1 MAERVQFRHRPRLT
15 PDRVEEMCSMTQWSH
30 DRHARHDGGVS
41 ARALSIAFVAL
52 CVFSFTRVWAQYRST
67 QWTADSGLPQNSVRG
82 IVQAT
87 DGYLWVATLD
97 GIAKFDGIRFTVF
110 NKSNT
115 PGITSNRFVAMAE
128 GDGGDLWMASEDG
141 NLIRYHA
148 GHFQRMGETAG
159 LRPYSVGAITYDH
172 RGGVWV
178 DSDNRVYRWSPQSG
192 RFEREAF
199 DRDDTRFI
207 PLWWGGTGFWAIQNG
222 NLVCFTRGHLTTHL
236 MPKTLT
242 PAHIRGVAVGADD
255 VVWIGTTDGHLG
267 RLVEGSLVV
276 GKGTVTTDWLSS
288 KRENWK
294 GQIAPDFRRTLIFP
308 SDGIEKGI
316 PYNVVVADDEDN
328 MWAGSEDEG
337 LFRVQRQSI
346 KSLSSMQGLAS
357 DGVYPVME
365 SSAGDM
371 WVGSWPAGLSRVH
384 DGRVTAFTK
393 ADGVPGLVTALA
405 EDRSGNIW
413 VGSHSGVR
421 MFSHGR
427 LIVPPGMPE
436 EELPVVQVIHQMKD
450 GAMMLGTPKGIYI
463 LAGPNSR
470 WMTTHDGLASDD
482 VRVILEDRSG
492 DTWVGGYGG
501 LTRIHNEV
509 TTRWTEAE
517 GLPSNNIR
525 AIVQDTAGEI
535 WVGTYDGG
543 IGWLHNGRWVVFNQS
558 SGLYDDGAF
567 QILED
572 GQERFWISSNRGIY
586 RVSRKQLIDVA
597 EGREKRLDSVAYGR
611 ADGMLSMECNGGV
624 WPAGAKDAH
633 GFLWFPTEKGVAIVD
648 PTSVSVD
655 NLPPR
660 VVIESASVEHKL
672 QTAVNQVVMRPGQT
686 NLEVQYTALNYSRP
700 EQISFR
706 YKLDGVDDNWQE
718 VGHRRTAY
726 YTHLPPG
733 DYVFR
738 VAARNSDGVES
749 LVDSTLGVTV
759 VPPFYRRWW
768 FFGLIVLTVLAI
780 AWLLWNRRAQQMARE
795 HASQQAFSR
804 ELIASQENERRRI
817 AAELHDSLG
826 QRMIIINN
834 LALFLLKTKG
844 KSVTEEDKQQTI
856 EEISSE
862 ATQAIEETRA
872 ISYALRPFQLDRLG
886 LSKAIQA
893 MLTKVARASEI
904 ELSANIEDID
914 DAFPEDLRINF
925 YRIVQEG
932 VNNIVKHSHATQGT
946 VTAQRTK
953 SSVVLTISDNG
964 RGLPSEPRNPKS
976 GAGGFGLT
984 GIRERAMLMKGT
996 LQIKSE
1002 NGNGTLLVIDFPLE
1016 SERVL

>member
-1 MAERVQFRHRPRLT
+1 MKHWP
-15 PDRVEEMCSMTQWSH
+15 H
-30 DRHARHDGGVS
+30 DRRVRTGGGIS
-41 ARALSIAFVAL
+41 AGALLIAFVAL
-52 CVFSFTRVWAQYRST
+52 CVFSVTRGWAQYRST

-82 IVQAT
+82 IVQAA

-115 PGITSNRFVAMAE
+115 PGITSNRFVGMAE
-128 GDGGDLWMASEDG
+128 GEGGDLWMASEDG

-148 GHFQRMGETAG
+148 GHFQRMGEANG
-159 LRPYSVGAITYDH
+159 LRPYSVGGMTDDH

-178 DSDNRVYRWSPQSG
+178 NSDERVYRWSAQSQH
-192 RFEREAF
+192 FERETF
-199 DRDDTRFI
+199 DLGDTRFM
-207 PLWWGGTGFWAIQNG
+207 PLWWGGTGFWAIESG
-222 NLVCFTRGHLTTHL
+222 HLSCFTRGHLATYAL
-236 MPKTLT
+236 PSTLT
-242 PAHIRGVAVGADD
+242 PARIRGVAVGGED
-255 VVWIGTTDGHLG
+255 VVWIGTMDGHLG
-267 RLVEGSLVV
+267 KLVNGSLVMQ
-276 GKGTVTTDWLSS
+276 KGTVTTNWLSS
-288 KRENWK
+288 TRENWK
-294 GQIAPDFRRTLIFP
+294 ETIAPDFRRTIIFP

-316 PYNVVVADDEDN
+316 PYNVVSADDEDN
-328 MWAGSEDEG
+328 LWVGSEDEG

-346 KSLSSMQGLAS
+346 KALSSAQGLAS

-365 SSAGDM
+365 SSNGDM

-413 VGSHSGVR
+413 VGSHNGLR
-421 MFSHGR
+421 MFSHER

-436 EELPVVQVIHQMKD
+436 GALPVIQVIHPMQD
-450 GAMMLGTPKGIYI
+450 GAMMLGTPRGVYL
-463 LAGPNSR
+463 LAGSHSH
-470 WMTTHDGLASDD
+470 WMTTHDGLACDD
-482 VRVILEDRSG
+482 VRVIVEDRSG
-492 DTWVGGYGG
+492 DTWLGGYGG
-501 LTRIHNEV
+501 LTRIHNAV
-509 TTRWTEAE
+509 MTRWTEAE

-525 AIVQDTAGEI
+525 AIDQDSAGDI

-543 IGWLHNGRWVVFNQS
+543 IGWLHNGKWVVFNQS
-558 SGLYDDGAF
+558 SGLYDNGAF

-586 RVSRKQLIDVA
+586 RVNRKQLIAVA

-611 ADGMLSMECNGGV
+611 ADGMLTMECNGGV
-624 WPAGAKDAH
+624 WPAGAKDAR

-655 NLPPR
+655 SLPPK
-660 VVIESASVEHKL
+660 VLIESASVEHKL
-672 QTAVNQVVMRPGQT
+672 QTAINQVVMRPGQT

-706 YKLDGVDDNWQE
+706 YKLDGVDEDWQE

-749 LVDSTLGVTV
+749 RVDSTLGVTV

-768 FFGLIVLTVLAI
+768 FFALVVLTLLAI
-780 AWLLWNRRAQQMARE
+780 LWLLWNRRTQQLARE

-844 KSVTEEDKQQTI
+844 KPVTEEDKQETI
-856 EEISSE
+856 EEISAE

-886 LSKAIQA
+886 LTKAIQA
-893 MLTKVARASEI
+893 MLTKVQRASEI
-904 ELSANIEDID
+904 ELKADIEDID
-914 DAFPEDLRINF
+914 DAFPEDLRINV

-932 VNNIVKHSHATQGT
+932 VNNIVKHSHATQGS
-946 VTAQRTK
+946 VTARRT
-953 SSVVLTISDNG
+953 SSAVVLQISDNG
-964 RGLPSEPRNPKS
+964 GGLPSEPRNPKP
-976 GAGGFGLT
+976 GGGGFGLT

-1002 NGNGTLLVIDFPLE
+1002 NGSGTLLVIHFPLE
-1016 SERVL
+1016 EAAK

>member
-1 MAERVQFRHRPRLT
+1 
-15 PDRVEEMCSMTQWSH
+15 
-30 DRHARHDGGVS
+30 
-41 ARALSIAFVAL
+41 
-52 CVFSFTRVWAQYRST
+52 
-67 QWTADSGLPQNSVRG
+67 
-82 IVQAT
+82 
-87 DGYLWVATLD
+87 
-97 GIAKFDGIRFTVF
+97 
-110 NKSNT
+110 
-115 PGITSNRFVAMAE
+115 
-128 GDGGDLWMASEDG
+128 
-141 NLIRYHA
+141 
-148 GHFQRMGETAG
+148 
-159 LRPYSVGAITYDH
+159 
-172 RGGVWV
+172 
-178 DSDNRVYRWSPQSG
+178 
-192 RFEREAF
+192 
-199 DRDDTRFI
+199 
-207 PLWWGGTGFWAIQNG
+207 
-222 NLVCFTRGHLTTHL
+222 LVL
-236 MPKTLT
+236 
-242 PAHIRGVAVGADD
+242 
-255 VVWIGTTDGHLG
+255 
-267 RLVEGSLVV
+267 E
-276 GKGTVTTDWLSS
+276 KGTVTTDWLSS
-288 KRENWK
+288 TRENWK
-294 GQIAPDFRRTLIFP
+294 EEIAPDFRRTVIFP

-316 PYNVVVADDEDN
+316 PYNVVSADDEDN
-328 MWAGSEDEG
+328 LWVGSEDEG

-346 KSLSSMQGLAS
+346 KSLSSTQGLAS
-357 DGVYPVME
+357 DGVYPLME
-365 SSAGDM
+365 SSTGDM
-371 WVGSWPAGLSRVH
+371 WVGSWPAGLTRVQ
-384 DGRVTAFTK
+384 DGKVTAFTK

-413 VGSHSGVR
+413 VGSHNGVR
-421 MFSHGR
+421 IFSHGR
-427 LIVPPGMPE
+427 LIVPHGIPE
-436 EELPVVQVIHQMKD
+436 EKFPVVQVIHPMQD

-463 LAGPNSR
+463 LDGPHSH
-470 WMTTHDGLASDD
+470 WMTAHDGLASDD

-501 LTRIHNEV
+501 LTRIHNGV
-509 TTRWTEAE
+509 MTRWTEAE

-525 AIVQDTAGEI
+525 AIDQDSRGDI

-543 IGWLHNGRWVVFNQS
+543 IGWFHNGKWVVFNQS
-558 SGLYDDGAF
+558 LGLYDNGAF

-586 RVSRKQLIDVA
+586 RVNRKQLIDVG

-648 PTSVSVD
+648 PASVSVD

-660 VVIESASVEHKL
+660 VVIESASVEHKP
-672 QTAVNQVVMRPGQT
+672 QAADGEVVMRPGQT

-706 YKLDGVDDNWQE
+706 YKLDGGVDDDWQE

-733 DYVFR
+733 NYVFR

-749 LVDSTLGVTV
+749 LVDSTLRVTV
-759 VPPFYRRWW
+759 IPPFYRRWW
-768 FFGLIVLTVLAI
+768 FFGLIILTTLAI
-780 AWLLWNRRAQQMARE
+780 LWLAWNRRAQEVARE
-795 HASQQAFSR
+795 QASQQAFSR
-804 ELIASQENERRRI
+804 ELIASQESERRRI

-844 KSVTEEDKQQTI
+844 KLVTEEDKQQTI
-856 EEISSE
+856 EEISAE

-904 ELSANIEDID
+904 ELRADIEDID
-914 DAFPEDLRINF
+914 DAFPEDQRINV

-946 VTAQRTK
+946 VTARRTK
-953 SSVVLTISDNG
+953 STVVLTISDNG
-964 RGLPSEPRNPKS
+964 RGVPSEPRSPKS
-976 GAGGFGLT
+976 GGGGFGLT
-984 GIRERAMLMKGT
+984 GMRERAMLMNGT

-1002 NGNGTLLVIDFPLE
+1002 NGNGTLLVIHFPLE
-1016 SERVL
+1016 SEAAG

>member
-1 MAERVQFRHRPRLT
+1 MSQWPR
-15 PDRVEEMCSMTQWSH
+15 DQ
-30 DRHARHDGGVS
+30 DARKDEGVS
-41 ARALSIAFVAL
+41 ARAFFIAFVAA
-52 CVFSFTRVWAQYRST
+52 CVLSFARCGWAQYRST

-82 IVQAT
+82 IVHAA

-97 GIAKFDGIRFTVF
+97 GIAKFDGLRFTVY

-128 GDGGDLWMASEDG
+128 GDSGDLWMASEDG
-141 NLIRYHA
+141 NLIRYRA
-148 GHFQRMGETAG
+148 GHFQRMGEAEG

-172 RGGVWV
+172 RGGFWV
-178 DSDNRVYRWSPQSG
+178 DSDDRVYRWAPQSG
-192 RFEREAF
+192 RFEREVF

-236 MPKTLT
+236 LPKTLT
-242 PAHIRGVAVGADD
+242 LAHIQGVAVGGDD

-267 RLVEGSLVV
+267 RLVDGSLAV

-288 KRENWK
+288 KREGWR
-294 GQIAPDFRRTLIFP
+294 GQIAPDFRRTVIFP

-328 MWAGSEDEG
+328 MWVGSEDEG

-346 KSLSSMQGLAS
+346 KSLSSTQGLAS

-371 WVGSWPAGLSRVH
+371 WVGSWPAGLTRVH

-405 EDRSGNIW
+405 EDRSGTIW
-413 VGSHSGVR
+413 VGSHNGVR
-421 MFSHGR
+421 IFSHGR
-427 LIVPPGMPE
+427 LIVPPGIPE
-436 EELPVVQVIHQMKD
+436 EKLPVVQVIHPMGD
-450 GAMMLGTPKGIYI
+450 GAMMLGTPKGIYL
-463 LAGPNSR
+463 LAGSNSR
-470 WMTTHDGLASDD
+470 WMTTRDGLASDD
-482 VRVILEDRSG
+482 VRVILEDRRG

-501 LTRIHNEV
+501 LTRIHNGV
-509 TTRWTEAE
+509 MTRWTEAE

-525 AIVQDTAGEI
+525 AIDQDSAGEI

-543 IGWLHNGRWVVFNQS
+543 IGWLHNGKWAVFNQS
-558 SGLYDDGAF
+558 SGLYDNGAF

-586 RVSRKQLIDVA
+586 RVSRRQLIDVA
-597 EGREKRLDSVAYGR
+597 EGHEKRADSVAYGR

-655 NLPPR
+655 NLPPK
-660 VVIESASVEHKL
+660 VVIESASVEHKM
-672 QTAVNQVVMRPGQT
+672 QTAVDQVVMRPGET
-686 NLEVQYTALNYSRP
+686 NLEVQYTALSYSRP

-706 YKLDGVDDNWQE
+706 YKLDGVDENWQE

-738 VAARNSDGVES
+738 VTARNSDGVES
-749 LVDSTLGVTV
+749 LADSTLRVTV
-759 VPPFYRRWW
+759 TPPFYRRWW
-768 FFGLIVLTVLAI
+768 FFALIILTTLAI
-780 AWLLWNRRAQQMARE
+780 LWLLWNRRAQEVARE
-795 HASQQAFSR
+795 QASQQAFSR

-826 QRMIIINN
+826 QRLIIINN

-844 KSVTEEDKQQTI
+844 KVRSEEDKQETI

-886 LSKAIQA
+886 LTKAIQA

-904 ELSANIEDID
+904 ELEADIQDID
-914 DAFPEDLRINF
+914 DAFPEELRINF

-932 VNNIVKHSHATQGT
+932 LNNIVKHSHATQGT
-946 VTAQRTK
+946 VTAHRTK

-964 RGLPSEPRNPKS
+964 QGLPSEPRNMKP

-984 GIRERAMLMKGT
+984 GIRERAMLMNGT

-1002 NGNGTLLVIDFPLE
+1002 NGNGTVLVIHFPLE
-1016 SERVL
+1016 KRSAYYEPSN

>member
-1 MAERVQFRHRPRLT
+1 MK
-15 PDRVEEMCSMTQWSH
+15 QWPH
-30 DRHARHDGGVS
+30 DRYDRADGTVS
-41 ARALSIAFVAL
+41 ACALSIAFVAL

-148 GHFQRMGETAG
+148 GHFEGMGEKDG
-159 LRPYSVGAITYDH
+159 LRQHSVGAITYDH

-178 DSDNRVYRWSPQSG
+178 DSDDRVYRWAPQSG

-207 PLWWGGTGFWAIQNG
+207 PLWWGGTGFWALQNG
-222 NLVCFTRGHLTTHL
+222 NLLCFTRGHLTKYL
-236 MPKTLT
+236 LPKTLT
-242 PAHIRGVAVGADD
+242 PARIRGVAVGGDD
-255 VVWIGTTDGHLG
+255 VVWIGVTDGRLG
-267 RLVEGSLVV
+267 KLVDGSLVME
-276 GKGTVTTDWLSS
+276 KGTVTADWLSS
-288 KRENWK
+288 TRENWK
-294 GQIAPDFRRTLIFP
+294 EKIAPDFRRTVVFP

-316 PYNVVVADDEDN
+316 PYNVVSADDEDN
-328 MWAGSEDEG
+328 LWVGSEDEG

-346 KSLSSMQGLAS
+346 KSLSSTQGLAS

-371 WVGSWPAGLSRVH
+371 WVGSWPAGLTRVH

-413 VGSHSGVR
+413 VGSHNGVR
-421 MFSHGR
+421 TFSHGR
-427 LIVPPGMPE
+427 LMVPPGIPE
-436 EELPVVQVIHQMKD
+436 GNLPVVQVIHQMQD
-450 GAMMLGTPKGIYI
+450 GGIMLGTPKGIYI
-463 LAGPNSR
+463 LAGSNSR
-470 WMTTHDGLASDD
+470 WMTAHDGLACDD

-501 LTRIHNEV
+501 LTRIHNGV
-509 TTRWTEAE
+509 MTRWTESE

-525 AIVQDTAGEI
+525 AIDQDSAGDI

-543 IGWLHNGRWVVFNQS
+543 IGWLNNGKWVVFNQS
-558 SGLYDDGAF
+558 SGLYDNGAF

-572 GQERFWISSNRGIY
+572 SQERFWISSNRGTY
-586 RVSRKQLIDVA
+586 RVSRKQLINVA

-648 PTSVSVD
+648 PGSVSVD
-655 NLPPR
+655 KLPPR
-660 VVIESASVEHKL
+660 VVIESASVEHK
-672 QTAVNQVVMRPGQT
+672 QEAATDGVVMRPGQT

-706 YKLDGVDDNWQE
+706 YKLDSVDDDWQE

-738 VAARNSDGVES
+738 VAAKNSDGIAS
-749 LVDSTLGVTV
+749 LTDSTLRVTV

-768 FFGLIVLTVLAI
+768 FFALVVLTVLGI
-780 AWLLWNRRAQQMARE
+780 LWLFWNRRAQQVARE
-795 HASQQAFSR
+795 QASQQAFSR
-804 ELIASQENERRRI
+804 ELIASQESERRRI

-844 KSVTEEDKQQTI
+844 KSVNEEDKQQTI

-904 ELSANIEDID
+904 DLKADIEDID
-914 DAFPEDLRINF
+914 DAFPEDQRINV
-925 YRIVQEG
+925 YRIVQEA

-946 VTAQRTK
+946 VTARRTK
-953 SSVVLTISDNG
+953 STVVLTIADNG
-964 RGLPSEPRNPKS
+964 SGLPSEPRNVKS
-976 GAGGFGLT
+976 SGGGFGLT

-1002 NGNGTLLVIDFPLE
+1002 NGNGTLIVIHFPLE
-1016 SERVL
+1016 SEPAR

>member
-1 MAERVQFRHRPRLT
+1 MSQWPR
-15 PDRVEEMCSMTQWSH
+15 DQ
-30 DRHARHDGGVS
+30 DARKDEGVS
-41 ARALSIAFVAL
+41 ARAFFIAFVAA
-52 CVFSFTRVWAQYRST
+52 CVLSFAPCGWAQYRST

-82 IVQAT
+82 IVHAA

-97 GIAKFDGIRFTVF
+97 GIAKFDGLRFTVY

-128 GDGGDLWMASEDG
+128 GDSGDLWMASEDG
-141 NLIRYHA
+141 NLIRYRA
-148 GHFQRMGETAG
+148 GHFQRMGEAEG

-172 RGGVWV
+172 RGGFWV
-178 DSDNRVYRWSPQSG
+178 DSDDRVYRWAPQSG
-192 RFEREAF
+192 RFEREVF

-236 MPKTLT
+236 LPKTLT
-242 PAHIRGVAVGADD
+242 LAHIQGVAVGGDD

-267 RLVEGSLVV
+267 RLVDGSLAV

-288 KRENWK
+288 KREGWR
-294 GQIAPDFRRTLIFP
+294 GQIAPDFRRTVIFP

-328 MWAGSEDEG
+328 MWVGSEDEG

-346 KSLSSMQGLAS
+346 KSLSSTQGLAS

-371 WVGSWPAGLSRVH
+371 WVGSWPAGLTRVH

-405 EDRSGNIW
+405 EDRSGTIW
-413 VGSHSGVR
+413 VGSHNGVR
-421 MFSHGR
+421 IFSHGR
-427 LIVPPGMPE
+427 LIVPPGIPE
-436 EELPVVQVIHQMKD
+436 EKLPVVQVIHPMGD
-450 GAMMLGTPKGIYI
+450 GAMMLGTPKGIYL
-463 LAGPNSR
+463 LAGSNSR
-470 WMTTHDGLASDD
+470 WMTKRDGLASDD
-482 VRVILEDRSG
+482 VRVILEDRRG

-501 LTRIHNEV
+501 LTRIHNGV
-509 TTRWTEAE
+509 MTRWTEAE

-525 AIVQDTAGEI
+525 AIDQDSAGEI

-543 IGWLHNGRWVVFNQS
+543 IGWLHNSKWVVFNQV
-558 SGLYDDGAF
+558 SGLYDNGAF

-586 RVSRKQLIDVA
+586 RVSRRQLIDVA
-597 EGREKRLDSVAYGR
+597 EGHEKRVDSVAYGR

-655 NLPPR
+655 NLPPK
-660 VVIESASVEHKL
+660 VVIESASVEHKM
-672 QTAVNQVVMRPGQT
+672 QTAVDQVVMRPGET
-686 NLEVQYTALNYSRP
+686 NLEVQYTALSYSRP

-706 YKLDGVDDNWQE
+706 YKLDGVDENWQE

-726 YTHLPPG
+726 YTHLLPG

-749 LVDSTLGVTV
+749 LADSTLRVTV
-759 VPPFYRRWW
+759 IPPFYRRWW
-768 FFGLIVLTVLAI
+768 FFALIILTTLAI
-780 AWLLWNRRAQQMARE
+780 LWLLWNRRAQEVARE
-795 HASQQAFSR
+795 QASQQAFSR

-826 QRMIIINN
+826 QRLIIINN

-844 KSVTEEDKQQTI
+844 KVRSEEDKQETI

-886 LSKAIQA
+886 LTKAIQA

-904 ELSANIEDID
+904 ELEADIQDID
-914 DAFPEDLRINF
+914 DAFPEELRINF

-932 VNNIVKHSHATQGT
+932 LNNIVKHSHATQGT
-946 VTAQRTK
+946 VTAHRTK

-964 RGLPSEPRNPKS
+964 QGLPSEPRNMKP

-984 GIRERAMLMKGT
+984 GIRERAMLMNGT

-1002 NGNGTLLVIDFPLE
+1002 NGNGTVLVIHFPLE
-1016 SERVL
+1016 KRSAYYEPSN

>member
-1 MAERVQFRHRPRLT
+1 
-15 PDRVEEMCSMTQWSH
+15 MTQWPH
-30 DRHARHDGGVS
+30 DRYAHHNGGVS
-41 ARALSIAFVAL
+41 ARALSIALIAAVCIVHL
-52 CVFSFTRVWAQYRST
+52 TQGMRAQYRST
-67 QWTADSGLPQNSVRG
+67 QWTADNGLPQNSVRG
-82 IVQAT
+82 LVQAT
-87 DGYLWVATLD
+87 DRYLWIATLD
-97 GIAKFDGIRFTVF
+97 GIAKFDGIRFTVY

-115 PGITSNRFVAMAE
+115 PGITSDRFVALAD

-148 GHFQRMGETAG
+148 GHFQRMGEADG

-172 RGGVWV
+172 QGGVWV

-222 NLVCFTRGHLTTHL
+222 KLLCFARGHLARYML
-236 MPKTLT
+236 PKTLR
-242 PAHIRGVAVGADD
+242 PASIRGVAVGGDN
-255 VVWIGTTDGHLG
+255 VVWIGLMGG
-267 RLVEGSLVV
+267 RFGKLVDGSLVME
-276 GKGTVTTDWLSS
+276 KGTVTTDWLSS
-288 KRENWK
+288 TRANWK
-294 GQIAPDFRRTLIFP
+294 EQIEPDFRRTVIFP
-308 SDGIEKGI
+308 SGGIEKGI
-316 PYNVVVADDEDN
+316 PYNVVSADDEDDL
-328 MWAGSEDEG
+328 WVGSENEG

-357 DGVYPVME
+357 DGVYPIME
-365 SSAGDM
+365 SSTGDM
-371 WVGSWPAGLSRVH
+371 WVGSWPAGLTRVH
-384 DGRVTAFTK
+384 DGQVKAFTK

-405 EDRSGNIW
+405 EDRLGNIW
-413 VGSHSGVR
+413 LGTHSGLR
-421 MFSHGR
+421 IFSDGR
-427 LIVPPGMPE
+427 FMVPPGIPE
-436 EELPVVQVIHQMKD
+436 DNLPVIQAIHQMPD

-463 LAGPNSR
+463 LAGSKSR
-470 WMTTHDGLASDD
+470 WMTTHDGLATDD

-501 LTRIHNEV
+501 LTRIHNGV

-517 GLPSNNIR
+517 GLPSNNVR

-543 IGWLHNGRWVVFNQS
+543 IGWLRNGKWFVFNQA
-558 SGLYDDGAF
+558 SGLYDNGAF

-633 GFLWFPTEKGVAIVD
+633 GSLWFPTEKGVAIVD

-655 NLPPR
+655 TFPPR
-660 VVIESASVEHKL
+660 VVIESASVEHKM
-672 QTAVNQVVMRPGQT
+672 QTAVNQVVMQPGQT

-706 YKLDGVDDNWQE
+706 YKLDGADEDWQE

-738 VAARNSDGVES
+738 VAARNSDGVDS
-749 LVDSTLGVTV
+749 LVDSTLRVTV
-759 VPPFYRRWW
+759 IPPFYRRSW
-768 FFGLIVLTVLAI
+768 FFGIIIFTTLAI
-780 AWLLWNRRAQQMARE
+780 LWLAWNRRAQEVARE
-795 HASQQAFSR
+795 QASQQAFSR
-804 ELIASQENERRRI
+804 ELIASQESERRRI

-844 KSVTEEDKQQTI
+844 KSATEEDKQQTM
-856 EEISSE
+856 EEISAE
-862 ATQAIEETRA
+862 ATLAIEETRA

-893 MLTKVARASEI
+893 MLTKVARASQI
-904 ELSANIEDID
+904 DLRADIEDID
-914 DAFPEDLRINF
+914 DAFPEDQRINV

-932 VNNIVKHSHATQGT
+932 VNNIVKHSLASQGT
-946 VTAQRTK
+946 VTARRTK
-953 SSVVLTISDNG
+953 STVVLTISDNG
-964 RGLPSEPRNPKS
+964 RGLPSEPRNPKP
-976 GAGGFGLT
+976 GGGGFGLT
-984 GIRERAMLMKGT
+984 GMRERAMLMNGT

-1002 NGNGTLLVIDFPLE
+1002 HGNGTLLVIHFPLE
-1016 SERVL
+1016 SEASG

>member
-1 MAERVQFRHRPRLT
+1 MKHWP
-15 PDRVEEMCSMTQWSH
+15 H
-30 DRHARHDGGVS
+30 DRRVRTGGGIS
-41 ARALSIAFVAL
+41 AGALLIAFVAL
-52 CVFSFTRVWAQYRST
+52 CVFSVTRGWAQYRST

-82 IVQAT
+82 IVQAA

-115 PGITSNRFVAMAE
+115 PGITSNRFVGMAE
-128 GDGGDLWMASEDG
+128 GEGGDLWMASEDG

-148 GHFQRMGETAG
+148 GHFQRMGEANG
-159 LRPYSVGAITYDH
+159 LRPYSVGGMTDDH

-178 DSDNRVYRWSPQSG
+178 NSDERVYRWSAQSQH
-192 RFEREAF
+192 FERETF
-199 DRDDTRFI
+199 DLDDTRFM
-207 PLWWGGTGFWAIQNG
+207 PLWWGGTGFWAIESG
-222 NLVCFTRGHLTTHL
+222 HLRCFTRGHLATYAL
-236 MPKTLT
+236 PSTLT
-242 PAHIRGVAVGADD
+242 PARIRGVAVGGED
-255 VVWIGTTDGHLG
+255 VVWIGTMDGHLG
-267 RLVEGSLVV
+267 KLVNGSLVMQ
-276 GKGTVTTDWLSS
+276 KGTVTTNWLSS
-288 KRENWK
+288 TRENWK
-294 GQIAPDFRRTLIFP
+294 ETIAPDFRRTIIFP

-316 PYNVVVADDEDN
+316 PYNVVSADDEDN
-328 MWAGSEDEG
+328 LWVGSEDEG

-346 KSLSSMQGLAS
+346 KALSSAQGLAS

-365 SSAGDM
+365 SSKGDM

-413 VGSHSGVR
+413 VGSHNGLR
-421 MFSHGR
+421 MFSHER

-436 EELPVVQVIHQMKD
+436 GALPVIQVIHPMQD
-450 GAMMLGTPKGIYI
+450 GAMMLGTPRGVYL
-463 LAGPNSR
+463 LAGSHSH
-470 WMTTHDGLASDD
+470 WMTTHDGLACDD
-482 VRVILEDRSG
+482 VRVIVEDRSG
-492 DTWVGGYGG
+492 DTWLGGYGG
-501 LTRIHNEV
+501 LTRIHNAV
-509 TTRWTEAE
+509 MTRWTEAE

-525 AIVQDTAGEI
+525 AIDQDSAGDI

-543 IGWLHNGRWVVFNQS
+543 IGWLHNGKWVVFNQS
-558 SGLYDDGAF
+558 SGLYDNGAF

-586 RVSRKQLIDVA
+586 RVNRKQLIAVA

-611 ADGMLSMECNGGV
+611 ADGMLTMECNGGV
-624 WPAGAKDAH
+624 WPAGAKDAR

-655 NLPPR
+655 SLPPK
-660 VVIESASVEHKL
+660 VLIESASVEHKL
-672 QTAVNQVVMRPGQT
+672 QTAINQVVMRPGQT

-706 YKLDGVDDNWQE
+706 YKLDGVDEDWQE

-749 LVDSTLGVTV
+749 RVDSTLGVTV

-768 FFGLIVLTVLAI
+768 FFALVVLTLLAI
-780 AWLLWNRRAQQMARE
+780 LWLLWNRRTQQLARE

-844 KSVTEEDKQQTI
+844 KPVTEEDKQETI
-856 EEISSE
+856 EEISAE

-886 LSKAIQA
+886 LTKAIQA
-893 MLTKVARASEI
+893 MLTKVQRASEI
-904 ELSANIEDID
+904 ELKADIEDID
-914 DAFPEDLRINF
+914 DAFPEDLRINV

-932 VNNIVKHSHATQGT
+932 VNNIVKHSHATQGS
-946 VTAQRTK
+946 VTARRT
-953 SSVVLTISDNG
+953 SSAVVLQISDNG
-964 RGLPSEPRNPKS
+964 GGLPSEPRNPKP
-976 GAGGFGLT
+976 GGGGFGLT

-1002 NGNGTLLVIDFPLE
+1002 NGSGTLLVIHFPLE
-1016 SERVL
+1016 EAAK

>member
-1 MAERVQFRHRPRLT
+1 MK
-15 PDRVEEMCSMTQWSH
+15 QWPH
-30 DRHARHDGGVS
+30 DRYARNGRGLF
-41 ARALSIAFVAL
+41 ARTLSIAFGAL
-52 CVFSFTRVWAQYRST
+52 WVCSCARVWAQYRST

-82 IVQAT
+82 IVQAA

-97 GIAKFDGIRFTVF
+97 GLAKFDGIRFTVF

-128 GDGGDLWMASEDG
+128 GDGGDLWIASEDG
-141 NLIRYHA
+141 NLTRYHA
-148 GHFQRMGETAG
+148 GHFEPMGEKNG
-159 LRPYSVGAITYDH
+159 LRPHSVGAITYDH

-178 DSDNRVYRWSPQSG
+178 DSDDRVYRWSPKQG

-222 NLVCFTRGHLTTHL
+222 NLLCFTRGHLSRYML
-236 MPKTLT
+236 PKTLS
-242 PAHIRGVAVGADD
+242 PARIRGVAVGGDD
-255 VVWIGTTDGHLG
+255 VVWIGITNGGLG
-267 RLVEGSLVV
+267 KLVDGSLVMQ
-276 GKGTVTTDWLSS
+276 KGTVTTEWLSS
-288 KRENWK
+288 KRANWK
-294 GQIAPDFRRTLIFP
+294 GTIAPDFRRTVIFP

-316 PYNVVVADDEDN
+316 PYNVVSADHEDN
-328 MWAGSEDEG
+328 MWVGSEDEG

-346 KSLSSMQGLAS
+346 RSLSSTQGLAS

-371 WVGSWPAGLSRVH
+371 WVGSWPAGLTRVH
-384 DGRVTAFTK
+384 DGRITAFTR

-405 EDRSGNIW
+405 EDRAGNIW

-421 MFSHGR
+421 IFTHGR
-427 LIVPPGMPE
+427 LKVPPGMPE
-436 EELPVVQVIHQMKD
+436 ADVPVVQVIHQMQD
-450 GAMMLGTPKGIYI
+450 GALMFGTPKGIY
-463 LAGPNSR
+463 LLHGSDSR
-470 WMTTHDGLASDD
+470 WMTTHDGLATDD
-482 VRVILEDRSG
+482 VRVILEDRAG

-501 LTRIHNEV
+501 LTRIHQGV

-525 AIVQDTAGEI
+525 AIVQDMAGDI

-543 IGWLHNGRWVVFNQS
+543 IGWFHNARWVVFNES
-558 SGLYDDGAF
+558 SGLYDNGAF

-572 GQERFWISSNRGIY
+572 GQGRFWISSNRGIY
-586 RVSRKQLIDVA
+586 RVSRKQLINVA
-597 EGREKRLDSVAYGR
+597 EGHETRIDSVAYGR
-611 ADGMLSMECNGGV
+611 SDGMLSMECNGGV

-633 GFLWFPTEKGVAIVD
+633 GLLWFPTEKGVAIVD
-648 PTSVSVD
+648 PTSVSID
-655 NLPPR
+655 NLPPK
-660 VVIESASVEHKL
+660 VVIESASVEHKV
-672 QTAVNQVVMRPGQT
+672 QTTVNEVVMRPGQT
-686 NLEVQYTALNYSRP
+686 NLEIQYTALNFSRP

-738 VAARNSDGVES
+738 VSARNSDGVVS

-759 VPPFYRRWW
+759 IPPFYRRWW
-768 FFGLIVLTVLAI
+768 FFSLIGFTVLGLL
-780 AWLLWNRRAQQMARE
+780 WLLWNRRARQIARE
-795 HASQQAFSR
+795 QASQQAFSR

-844 KSVTEEDKQQTI
+844 KSATEEDKQQTI
-856 EEISSE
+856 EEISAE

-893 MLTKVARASEI
+893 MLTKVARASGI
-904 ELSANIEDID
+904 ELRAAIEDID
-914 DAFPEDLRINF
+914 DAFPEDMRINF

-932 VNNIVKHSHATQGT
+932 LNNMVKHSHATQGT
-946 VTAQRTK
+946 VTAHRTK

-964 RGLPSEPRNPKS
+964 RGLASEPRNPKS

-1002 NGNGTLLVIDFPLE
+1002 NGSGTLLVIHFPLE
-1016 SERVL
+1016 GEPVG

>member
-1 MAERVQFRHRPRLT
+1 
-15 PDRVEEMCSMTQWSH
+15 MTQWSH
-30 DRHARHDGGVS
+30 DRYAPRDGGVS
-41 ARALSIAFVAL
+41 FRMLFTAIVAVCALSLAQCAA
-52 CVFSFTRVWAQYRST
+52 AQYRST

-82 IVQAT
+82 IVQAA

-148 GHFQRMGETAG
+148 GHFERIGSANG
-159 LRPYSVGAITYDH
+159 LRPYSVGAMTYDH
-172 RGGVWV
+172 HGGVWV
-178 DSDNRVYRWSPQSG
+178 DSDDRVYRWSPQSV
-192 RFEREAF
+192 RFERESF
-199 DRDDTRFI
+199 DPDNLRFI
-207 PLWWGGTGFWAIQNG
+207 PLWWGGTGFWATQNG
-222 NLVCFTRGHLTTHL
+222 SLLCFARGRLSTYVL
-236 MPKTLT
+236 PKTLT
-242 PAHIRGVAVGADD
+242 PARIRGVAVGGDD
-255 VVWIGTTDGHLG
+255 VVWIGTTDGRLG
-267 RLVEGSLVV
+267 KLVNGSLVMSE
-276 GKGTVTTDWLSS
+276 GTVTTDWLSS
-288 KRENWK
+288 TRENWK
-294 GQIAPDFRRTLIFP
+294 EAIAPDFRRTVIFP

-316 PYNVVVADDEDN
+316 PYNVVSADDEDN
-328 MWAGSEDEG
+328 LWVGSEDEG

-346 KSLSSMQGLAS
+346 KSLSSTQGLAS
-357 DGVYPVME
+357 DGVYSVME
-365 SSAGDM
+365 SSTGDM

-413 VGSHSGVR
+413 VGSHSGLR
-421 MFSHGR
+421 IFSHGR
-427 LIVPPGMPE
+427 LTVPAGLPE
-436 EELPVVQVIHQMKD
+436 ETLPVIQVIHPMQD
-450 GAMMLGTPKGIYI
+450 GAMMLGTPRGIYI
-463 LAGPNSR
+463 LAGSNSR
-470 WMTTHDGLASDD
+470 WMTTRDGLACDD

-501 LTRIHNEV
+501 LTRIHNGV
-509 TTRWTEAE
+509 KTRWTEAE

-525 AIVQDTAGEI
+525 AIDQDSAGDI

-543 IGWLHNGRWVVFNQS
+543 IGWLHNGKWFVFNQS
-558 SGLYDDGAF
+558 SGLYDNGAF

-572 GQERFWISSNRGIY
+572 AQQRFWISSNRGIY

-633 GFLWFPTEKGVAIVD
+633 GFLWFPTEKGVAIID

-655 NLPPR
+655 NSPPK

-672 QTAVNQVVMRPGQT
+672 QTAVNQVEMRPGQT

-706 YKLDGVDDNWQE
+706 YKLDGVDEAWQE

-738 VAARNSDGVES
+738 VAARNSDGIASVA
-749 LVDSTLGVTV
+749 DSTLSVTV
-759 VPPFYRRWW
+759 VPPFYRRGW
-768 FFGLIVLTVLAI
+768 FFVLIGLMILSVLWVV
-780 AWLLWNRRAQQMARE
+780 WNRRSQQMARE
-795 HASQQAFSR
+795 QAAQQAFSR

-844 KSVTEEDKQQTI
+844 KPVTEEDKQQTM
-856 EEISSE
+856 EEISAE

-893 MLTKVARASEI
+893 MLTKVQRASQI
-904 ELSANIEDID
+904 EFNADIEDID
-914 DAFPEDLRINF
+914 DAFPEDLRINV
-925 YRIVQEG
+925 YRIVQEA
-932 VNNIVKHSHATQGT
+932 VNNIVKHSHATQGS
-946 VTAQRTK
+946 VTARRTK
-953 SSVVLTISDNG
+953 SAVVLTISDNG
-964 RGLPSEPRNPKS
+964 RGLPSEPRTPKP
-976 GAGGFGLT
+976 GGGGFGLT
-984 GIRERAMLMKGT
+984 GIRERAILMKGT

-1002 NGNGTLLVIDFPLE
+1002 NGSGTLLLIHFPLE
-1016 SERVL
+1016 SETAG

>member
-1 MAERVQFRHRPRLT
+1 MR
-15 PDRVEEMCSMTQWSH
+15 SMTQWPH
-30 DRHARHDGGVS
+30 DRRVSKHGGIHV
-41 ARALSIAFVAL
+41 RALFVTLVAG
-52 CVFSFTRVWAQYRST
+52 CVFSITQDVRAQYRST

-148 GHFQRMGETAG
+148 GHFQRMGESEG

-178 DSDNRVYRWSPQSG
+178 DSDDRVYRWSPPSG
-192 RFEREAF
+192 RFEREVF
-199 DRDDTRFI
+199 DRDDKPFL
-207 PLWWGGTGFWAIQNG
+207 PSWWGGTGFWKIQDG
-222 NLVCFTRGHLTTHL
+222 NLVCFTRGQLTTYAL
-236 MPKTLT
+236 PKTLT
-242 PAHIRGVAVGADD
+242 PARIRGVAVGGDNI
-255 VVWIGTTDGHLG
+255 VWIGLKDGHLG
-267 RLVEGSLVV
+267 KLTGGSLVME
-276 GKGTVTTDWLSS
+276 KGTVTTDWLSS
-288 KRENWK
+288 TRQNWK
-294 GQIAPDFRRTLIFP
+294 EEIAPDFRRTVIFP

-316 PYNVVVADDEDN
+316 PYNVVSADDEDN
-328 MWAGSEDEG
+328 LWVGSEDEG

-346 KSLSSMQGLAS
+346 KSLSSTQGLAS

-365 SSAGDM
+365 SSIGDM
-371 WVGSWPAGLSRVH
+371 WVGSWPAGLTRVH
-384 DGRVTAFTK
+384 DGKVTAFTK
-393 ADGVPGLVTALA
+393 SDGVPGLVTALA
-405 EDRSGNIW
+405 EDGSGNIW
-413 VGSHSGVR
+413 VGSHNGVR
-421 MFSHGR
+421 IVSHGR
-427 LIVPPGMPE
+427 LIVPPGISQE
-436 EELPVVQVIHQMKD
+436 KFPVVQVIHPMHD
-450 GAMMLGTPKGIYI
+450 SAMMLGTPKGIYV
-463 LAGPNSR
+463 LDGPHSR

-501 LTRIHNEV
+501 LTRIHNGV
-509 TTRWTEAE
+509 MTRWTEAE

-525 AIVQDTAGEI
+525 AIMQDTEGQI

-543 IGWLHNGRWVVFNQS
+543 IGWFHNGKWVVFNQS
-558 SGLYDDGAF
+558 SGLYDNGAF

-572 GQERFWISSNRGIY
+572 GQDRFWISSNRGIY
-586 RVSRKQLIDVA
+586 RVTRKQLIDVA
-597 EGREKRLDSVAYGR
+597 EGREKRLDSVAYGK
-611 ADGMLSMECNGGV
+611 ADGMLTMECNGGV

-655 NLPPR
+655 TLPPR

-672 QTAVNQVVMRPGQT
+672 QPAVNQVVMRPGQT

-706 YKLDGVDDNWQE
+706 YKLDGVDDDWQE

-733 DYVFR
+733 NYVFR

-749 LVDSTLGVTV
+749 LADSTLQVTV

-768 FFGLIVLTVLAI
+768 FFALIALTVLGI
-780 AWLLWNRRAQQMARE
+780 LWLLWNRRAHEVARKQ
-795 HASQQAFSR
+795 ASQQAFSR
-804 ELIASQENERRRI
+804 ELIASQESERRRI

-844 KSVTEEDKQQTI
+844 KLVTEEDKQQTI
-856 EEISSE
+856 EEILAE

-886 LSKAIQA
+886 LTKAIQA

-904 ELSANIEDID
+904 ELRADLEDID
-914 DAFPEDLRINF
+914 DAFPEDQRINV

-932 VNNIVKHSHATQGT
+932 LSNIVKHSQATQGA
-946 VTAQRTK
+946 VTARRTN
-953 SSVVLTISDNG
+953 STVVLTISDNG
-964 RGLPSEPRNPKS
+964 LGVPSEPRNPKP
-976 GAGGFGLT
+976 GGGGFGLT
-984 GIRERAMLMKGT
+984 GMRERAMLMNGT

-1002 NGNGTLLVIDFPLE
+1002 NGNGTLVVIHFPLE
-1016 SERVL
+1016 SETAG

>member
-1 MAERVQFRHRPRLT
+1 
-15 PDRVEEMCSMTQWSH
+15 
-30 DRHARHDGGVS
+30 
-41 ARALSIAFVAL
+41 LSIAHGV
-52 CVFSFTRVWAQYRST
+52 CAQYRST

-82 IVQAT
+82 IVQAA

-141 NLIRYHA
+141 NLIQYHA
-148 GHFQRMGETAG
+148 GHFERMGESEG

-178 DSDNRVYRWSPQSG
+178 DSDDRVYRWSPQSG

-199 DRDDTRFI
+199 DRDDKHFI
-207 PLWWGGTGFWAIQNG
+207 PLWWGGTGFWTIQGG
-222 NLVCFTRGHLTTHL
+222 NLVCFTRGQLTTYVL
-236 MPKTLT
+236 PKTLT
-242 PAHIRGVAVGADD
+242 PTRIRGVAVGGDN
-255 VVWIGTTDGHLG
+255 VVWIGLADGHLG
-267 RLVEGSLVV
+267 KLVDGSLVLE
-276 GKGTVTTDWLSS
+276 KGTVTTDWLSS
-288 KRENWK
+288 TRENWK
-294 GQIAPDFRRTLIFP
+294 EEIAPDFRRTVIFP

-316 PYNVVVADDEDN
+316 PYNVVSADDEDN
-328 MWAGSEDEG
+328 LWVGSEDEG

-346 KSLSSMQGLAS
+346 KSLSSTQGLAS
-357 DGVYPVME
+357 DGVYPLME
-365 SSAGDM
+365 SSTGDM
-371 WVGSWPAGLSRVH
+371 WVGSWPAGLTRVQ
-384 DGRVTAFTK
+384 DGKVTAFTK

-413 VGSHSGVR
+413 VGSHNGVR
-421 MFSHGR
+421 IFSHGR
-427 LIVPPGMPE
+427 LIVPHGIPE
-436 EELPVVQVIHQMKD
+436 EKFPVVQVIHPMQD

-463 LAGPNSR
+463 LDGPHSH
-470 WMTTHDGLASDD
+470 WMTAHDGLASDD

-501 LTRIHNEV
+501 LTRIHNGV
-509 TTRWTEAE
+509 MTRWTEAE

-525 AIVQDTAGEI
+525 AIDQDSRGDI

-543 IGWLHNGRWVVFNQS
+543 IGWFHNGKWVVFNQS
-558 SGLYDDGAF
+558 LGLYDNGAF

-586 RVSRKQLIDVA
+586 RVNRKQLIDVG

-648 PTSVSVD
+648 PASVSVD

-660 VVIESASVEHKL
+660 VVIESASVEHKP
-672 QTAVNQVVMRPGQT
+672 QAADGEVVMRPGQT

-706 YKLDGVDDNWQE
+706 YKLDGGVDDDWQE

-733 DYVFR
+733 NYVFR

-749 LVDSTLGVTV
+749 LVDSTLRVTV
-759 VPPFYRRWW
+759 IPPFYRRWW
-768 FFGLIVLTVLAI
+768 FFGLIILTTLAI
-780 AWLLWNRRAQQMARE
+780 LWLAWNRRAQEVARE
-795 HASQQAFSR
+795 QASQQAFSR
-804 ELIASQENERRRI
+804 ELIASQESERRRI

-844 KSVTEEDKQQTI
+844 KLVTEEDKQQTI
-856 EEISSE
+856 EEISAE

-904 ELSANIEDID
+904 ELRADIEDID
-914 DAFPEDLRINF
+914 DAFPEDQRINV

-946 VTAQRTK
+946 VTARRTK
-953 SSVVLTISDNG
+953 STVVLTISDNG
-964 RGLPSEPRNPKS
+964 RGVPSEPRSPKS
-976 GAGGFGLT
+976 GGGGFGLT
-984 GIRERAMLMKGT
+984 GMRERAMLMNGT

-1002 NGNGTLLVIDFPLE
+1002 NGNGTLLVIHFPLE
-1016 SERVL
+1016 SEAAG